1 MVACFYRLHRCFIRK
16 LTIIFYDKMRVCI
29 YMRSQ
34 VQIFLLKTV
43 HFLFVLES
51 VSVGWC
57 GGGAN
62 DMLDLCRNF
71 GLETKSLLMC
81 MTRDLVMLVILISS
95 LQGLTIVV
103 MVNNILPPLKKTLLN
118 SSGTCLNKLS

>member
-1 MVACFYRLHRCFIRK
+1 
-16 LTIIFYDKMRVCI
+16 
-29 YMRSQ
+29 MRSQ